1 MKILDKYYGAP
12 LKILWGSNIYLVNLI
27 AIILSASKFFVLKLS
42 VSLTWWSLNNDN
54 VYSMYLH
61 ELIDK
66 VVRKPNSILITTW
79 RIKELT
85 DLNTSF
91 ILLKC
96 ICVNQLSYVLPHIVM
111 GEGKTVEEWLMMG
124 LGYKWECMLCVIC
137 SEDVADKELPWYMQQ
152 QDPASVQGQELT
164 WPWR

>member
-1 MKILDKYYGAP
+1 MTQFTLRNKTWSMKILDKYYGAP

-111 GEGKTVEEWLMMG
+111 GEGKTGKEWLMLC
-124 LGYKWECMLCVIC
+124 LGYKWECMFYVI
-137 SEDVADKELPWYMQQ
+137 VKM
-152 QDPASVQGQELT
+152 
-164 WPWR
+164 